1 LKLFHK
7 GVVSDFGGWRL
18 AIATTGY
25 TPGHMGDIAIRLA
38 GVSKRFALG
47 ERFDSLRDLVPAMA
61 RRMLGRGAEEVRKG
75 DFWALKDI
83 NLEVRKGEVLGIV
96 GHNGAGK
103 STMLKHLAGIM
114 VPTKGHVEVDGRLSA
129 LIEVGAGFHPDL
141 TGREN
146 VFLNG
151 VILGMTRAEVARK
164 FDEIVE
170 FSGLEAFIDTPV
182 KRYSSGM
189 YARLGFSVAAH
200 LDPDILVIDEVLSVG
215 DFAFRQ
221 KSLTKMRS
229 VAAGGATVLLVS
241 HNLRNLIELCPRSVL
256 LEGGS
261 ILADAATTGVIQT
274 YLARERAKLG
284 VERGRDVSIQCVV
297 LRGPQGPA
305 STFRPGDQA
314 WIDITFRAYRACQNV
329 ATILQVLDDGLGN
342 VLHTSSERLGEPPVT
357 LREGQSCTVR
367 LQLAMHL
374 GGGTYHI
381 GVRLYRYDIQ
391 HEFDRVLPAVTF
403 VVHSDVD
410 TRGSANLYPRVAEHR
425 VS

>member
-1 LKLFHK
+1 
-7 GVVSDFGGWRL
+7 
-18 AIATTGY
+18 
-25 TPGHMGDIAIRLA
+25 MGDVAIRFEH
-38 GVSKRFALG
+38 VSKRFALG
-47 ERFDSLRDLVPAMA
+47 ERFDSLRDLVPALA
-61 RRMLGRGAEEVRKG
+61 RRLLGRGEGEARKG
-75 DFWALKDI
+75 DFWALKDV
-83 NLEVRKGEVLGIV
+83 NLEVRKGEALGIV

-114 VPTKGHVEVDGRLSA
+114 VPTKGRIEVDGRLSA

-146 VFLNG
+146 VYLNG
-151 VILGMTRAEVARK
+151 VILGMTRTEVARK
-164 FDEIVE
+164 FDEIVD

-215 DFAFRQ
+215 DFVFRQ
-221 KSLTKMRS
+221 KSLMKMRS

-261 ILADAATTGVIQT
+261 MLADGDTPGIIQA

-284 VERGRDVSIQCVV
+284 VERGKDVAIQSVV
-297 LRGPQGPA
+297 LRGPRGPE

-314 WIDITFRAYRACQNV
+314 WIDITFRANRDCVNV
-329 ATILQVLDDGLGN
+329 ATILQVLDDGLSN
-342 VLHTSSERLGEPPVT
+342 VLHTSSERLGEPPVA
-357 LREGQSCTVR
+357 LRQGQSCTVR

-374 GGGTYHI
+374 AGGTYHI

-391 HEFDRVLPAVTF
+391 REFDRVLPAVTF
-403 VVHSDVD
+403 VVESDVD
-410 TRGSANLYPRVAEHR
+410 TRGSANLYPRLAEHR
-425 VS
+425 VT